1 MAVMKHVD
9 VLIVGGGPAASAMA
23 MHTDERLRVLV
34 VDKRQLLSE
43 DHLYDNEKCCGGM
56 LDDTA
61 QKVLK
66 RMHLELPEEVIAEPQ
81 VFAVHAVDFM
91 TKLDRSYSRNYMNMH
106 RVLFDRFLLEKAAQ
120 KPNVELMEGTTCYDF
135 MESKE
140 GVAVCLRHLDGTT
153 EVVMT
158 RYLVGADGAKSSVKS
173 SLMKQTGHGPW
184 IKPRVYVAIQEWF
197 EQDYFLPHYMA
208 MFDKRVTDFY
218 TWAIP
223 KEAPKGILL
232 ESPKESPEEAQA
244 ADKSVETSKQL
255 MIGAAIPQEWLDKMS
270 AQERFDILK
279 KDMED
284 FGLDLSRSVK
294 KLGSVIIRPR
304 AFGSTWSGESR
315 VFLIGEACGLIS
327 PSSAEG
333 ISFALRSGKYLADSM
348 KPAVPRH
355 MPPRNKKQASADNR
369 KHILGK
375 VAKRINSFKE
385 KHFRYGNQNPVSHKE
400 LIRTSYLVRLIP
412 MKISMALKTVKAPLM
427 YNKLIRTVIF
437 LSRLTSIKTKES
449 PVSGGQK

>member
-1 MAVMKHVD
+1 MKHVD
-9 VLIVGGGPAASAMA
+9 VLIVGGGPAASSMA

-34 VDKRQLLSE
+34 VDKRQLLNE

-66 RMHLELPEEVIAEPQ
+66 RMHIELPKEVIAEPQ
-81 VFAVHAVDFM
+81 VFSVHAVDFM
-91 TKLDRSYSRNYMNMH
+91 TGLDRSYSRNYMNMH
-106 RVLFDRFLLEKAAQ
+106 RVLFDRILLEKAAA
-120 KPNVELMEGTTCYDF
+120 KSNVEVMEGTTCYDF

-173 SLMKQTGHGPW
+173 GLMKQTGHGPW
-184 IKPRVYVAIQEWF
+184 VKPRIYVAIQEWF

-208 MFDKRVTDFY
+208 MFDRKVTDFY
-218 TWAIP
+218 SWAIP
-223 KEAPKGILL
+223 KE
-232 ESPKESPEEAQA
+232 SQ
-244 ADKSVETSKQL
+244 ETDENGERTKQI
-255 MIGAAIPQEWLDKMS
+255 MIGAAIPQDWLEKKS

-279 KDMED
+279 QDMER

-304 AFGSTWSGESR
+304 AFGSTWSGEGR

-327 PSSAEG
+327 PSSSEG
-333 ISFALRSGKYLADSM
+333 ISFALRSGKYLADSL

-385 KHFRYGNQNPVSHKE
+385 KHLRYGNQNPVSHKE

-412 MKISMALKTVKAPLM
+412 MKISIALKTLKAPLM
-427 YNKLIRTVIF
+427 YNKLIRTAIF

-449 PVSGGQK
+449 PVSGGNK